1 MAGDRKKII
10 VIDDNPENLNALNNT
25 PKESYV
31 VYSNLSAQDMFELLE
46 NIRPDLILLDKESYI
61 VYPNL
66 SAQDMF
72 ELLEHIRPDLILLNT
87 EMPGLNGHET
97 INKLKSNDKYREI
110 PVIFLTSINGEQ
122 SEKEDLQFD
131 AVDYIQ
137 KPFGTPILLERIKT
151 HPSLLN

>member
-10 VIDDNPENLNALNNT
+10 VVDDNPENQNDRNNT
-25 PKESYV
+25 MKENYM
-31 VYSNLSAQDMFELLE
+31 VYSNFSAPDMFKLLE
-46 NIRPDLILLDKESYI
+46 HVRPDLILLDKESYI
-61 VYPNL
+61 VYPNI

-72 ELLEHIRPDLILLNT
+72 ELLEHIRPDLILLNV
-87 EMPGLNGHET
+87 EMPGMNAYEA
-97 INKLKSNDKYREI
+97 IEKLKNNDKYREI
-110 PVIFLTSINGEQ
+110 PVIFLTSMNGEQ
-122 SEKEDLQFD
+122 SEEVDLQFD